1 MDFLYGPEHVERYRA
16 TDGEEG
22 HYWRGALTL
31 LLTTKG
37 RKSGDER
44 TTPLIYARRGDD
56 VMIVAS
62 KGGSDE
68 PPAWFLNIQDEPDV
82 EVQIKGDKFS
92 ARARVATPEERPE
105 VWRTMAGYWPDYD
118 AYQGNTD
125 REIPVVILERTDS

>member
-1 MDFLYGPEHVERYRA
+1 MDFLFGQEHVDRYQA

-22 HYWRGALTL
+22 HYWRGTLAL

-37 RKSGDER
+37 RKSGEER
-44 TTPLIYARRGDD
+44 TTPLIYGRRGDD

-68 PPAWFLNIQDEPDV
+68 PPAWFLNIQDDPEV
-82 EVQIKGDKFS
+82 GVQIKGDKFR
-92 ARARVATPEERPE
+92 AKARVATPGERPE

-118 AYQGNTD
+118 DYQGNTD
-125 REIPVVILERTDS
+125 REIPVVILERIS